1 MSAVWRIVISVTRS
15 TKTNARLGHFIT
27 ELFGLP
33 KSNLQGL
40 NMQRPSA
47 VTRSGLKSWIPPE
60 VIIDHEPNLFCVEV
74 PLNDSDLVEFI
85 ATGSLDCS
93 HLLQPE
99 FREVFNGKAFPVV
112 SGSLHELVWRVAWDR
127 LSLQNFTTAEE
138 ADPNFY
144 AHFHGA
150 FVISNHTAVC
160 VLVGWQPSP
169 STNRWIPGELKVVA
183 AELLSEQQ
191 EKIAQFDKE
200 RYLHKEQWDTLR
212 AAQPNLPDWVMP
224 SSEPPPV
231 LTAEPLISLLP
242 IAETI
247 HVADPSNFVTI
258 EHSAVSKI
266 NQSNWPAPRDGCYSC
281 ILFSSNESEHKA
293 LVSWVPHT
301 GLPSYPEVRWAIQK
315 GIPKALLTPRFG
327 LPGRPTIEASSQDA
341 TMVAVEPGVTDLKS
355 VFDDL
360 QLDDTDAGSR
370 SDDIKESN
378 KTEGFEAMAWL
389 QPYHVWTEE
398 TWGIYFDARKLDDFA
413 LGLLGDFKRNRLSGS
428 QGLAGLLAFN
438 LIYYHEL
445 FHAQVEAVLSWQ
457 ELNAHKP
464 RYLRYTKNV
473 YDAVR
478 ETPEWLEEA
487 LANWSAWDWFKSN
500 ETQELLST
508 MTSDLEHL
516 ARIVEDALNLSPPGY
531 RDWRLGKERATWR
544 KFANQLSTGSVEPKP
559 RQAGFPLESAIT
571 GPLQFDLRHSDIPLR
586 FVGKGNIADLLQ
598 RHPATLNVP
607 GRREL
612 ERALRYFDYIVDPSA
627 GKGAH
632 QKWTGPDQRA
642 FPLPTRDPVSR
653 EVFTSFL
660 HHFGI
665 TKREYVNTIRPNI

>member
-1 MSAVWRIVISVTRS
+1 M
-15 TKTNARLGHFIT
+15 
-27 ELFGLP
+27 P

-40 NMQRPSA
+40 NTRRPSA
-47 VTRSGLKSWIPPE
+47 ATRSGLKSWIPPE
-60 VIIDHEPNLFCVEV
+60 VIIDHEPDLFCVEV

-85 ATGSLDCS
+85 ATGRLDCS
-93 HLLQPE
+93 PLLQPE
-99 FREVFNGKAFPVV
+99 FREVHNAKAFPVLF
-112 SGSLHELVWRVAWDR
+112 GSLHELVWRVAWDCIV
-127 LSLQNFTTAEE
+127 LQNLSTAEE
-138 ADPNFY
+138 ADPSFY

-150 FVISNHTAVC
+150 FAISNHTAVC

-169 STNRWIPGELKVVA
+169 STSRWIPREIKVVA

-200 RYLHKEQWDTLR
+200 RHLHKEQWDTLR
-212 AAQPNLPDWVMP
+212 AAQPNLRDSVMP

-247 HVADPSNFVTI
+247 HVTDPSDFVTI

-281 ILFSSNESEHKA
+281 ILFSSDESEHKA

-315 GIPKALLTPRFG
+315 GVPRALLTSRFG
-327 LPGRPTIEASSQDA
+327 LPGRPTIETSSQDA
-341 TMVAVEPGVTDLKS
+341 TMVTIERGVTDLKS

-360 QLDDTDAGSR
+360 KLDDTDASSR
-370 SDDIKESN
+370 SGDIKNSN
-378 KTEGFEAMAWL
+378 ETEGFEAIAWF

-413 LGLLGDFKRNRLSGS
+413 LSLLGDFKKNRLSGS

-457 ELNAHKP
+457 ELNARQP
-464 RYLRYTKNV
+464 RYLRYNKNV
-473 YDAVR
+473 YKVVR
-478 ETPEWLEEA
+478 DTPEWLEEA
-487 LANWSAWDWFKSN
+487 LANWFAWDWFKSSD
-500 ETQELLST
+500 TQELLST
-508 MTSDLEHL
+508 MTSDVEALQQ
-516 ARIVEDALNLSPPGY
+516 IVEDALDLSPPGY
-531 RDWRLGKERATWR
+531 RDWRMGNELATWR
-544 KFANQLSTGSVEPKP
+544 EFANQLSTGTVKVKP
-559 RQAGFPLESAIT
+559 LQAGFPLESVIME
-571 GPLQFDLRHSDIPLR
+571 PLQFDFLHTDIPLR
-586 FVGKGNIADLLQ
+586 FVGKGNIADLLKS
-598 RHPATLNVP
+598 HPSTLNVP

-612 ERALRYFDYIVDPSA
+612 EQALRYFECVVDPSA

-632 QKWTGPDQRA
+632 QKWTGPDNRA

-653 EVFTSFL
+653 KVFSSFL

-665 TKREYVNTIRPNI
+665 TKREYVNTIRPNL